1 MNQIGIFNE
10 TEEDLGVL
18 KMDIKNVIK
27 LAFEKGKSEKCFLQ
41 RHICWK

>member
-18 KMDIKNVIK
+18 KTDIKNVIK
-27 LAFEKGKSEKCFLQ
+27 LALKKEK
-41 RHICWK
+41 

>member
-27 LAFEKGKSEKCFLQ
+27 LALKKEKRFTVYRYG
-41 RHICWK
+41 